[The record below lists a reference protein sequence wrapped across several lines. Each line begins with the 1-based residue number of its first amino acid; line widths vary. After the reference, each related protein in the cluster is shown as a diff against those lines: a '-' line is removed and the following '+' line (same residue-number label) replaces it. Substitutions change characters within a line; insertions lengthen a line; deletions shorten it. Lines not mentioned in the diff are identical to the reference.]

1 MIGSAVVGHSGWF
14 WFSVGHH
21 LVSV

>member
-1 MIGSAVVGHSGWF
+1 MIGSAVVGQSGWF